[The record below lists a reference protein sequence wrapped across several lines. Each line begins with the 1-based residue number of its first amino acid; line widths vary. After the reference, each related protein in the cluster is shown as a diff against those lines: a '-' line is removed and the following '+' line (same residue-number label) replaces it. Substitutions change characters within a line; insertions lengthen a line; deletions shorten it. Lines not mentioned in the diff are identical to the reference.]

1 MKIQH
6 INYNRDVKNIIIFGT
21 VEQPN
26 LQASNIGNIN
36 SKPING
42 IRIYENTSRNVD
54 HARILT

>member
-36 SKPING
+36 SKPIKG
-42 IRIYENTSRNVD
+42 IRIYENTRGGNNYW
-54 HARILT
+54 

>member
-26 LQASNIGNIN
+26 LQASNIGNIK
-36 SKPING
+36 SKPIKG
-42 IRIYENTSRNVD
+42 IRIYENTRGGNNYW
-54 HARILT
+54 